1 MTKTILNIK
10 TEPSTKKQIQEFASE
25 LGVPV
30 SVIINAQI
38 KQMLRDRRVIL
49 STELEPAP
57 YLVKI
62 MEQVEKE
69 WKGYHSITAD
79 TDLRLHFRMLDD
91 DTALFVAAGS
101 HYVLYKHKNFG
112 GDGWTRTSDQS
123 VMSRLL

>member
-49 STELEPAP
+49 STELEPTP

-62 MEQVEKE
+62 MEQVEK
-69 WKGYHSITAD
+69 
-79 TDLRLHFRMLDD
+79 DLRTD
-91 DTALFVAAGS
+91 
-101 HYVLYKHKNFG
+101 KNITKAM
-112 GDGWTRTSDQS
+112 DIKEAIAYLNS
-123 VMSRLL
+123 L